1 MIYLT
6 LFLEFFKV
14 GLFSVGGGL
23 STIPFLYELADKYTW
38 FDEKMLMDMI
48 AVSQST
54 PGAIG
59 VNMATFAGFR
69 ASGILGGIIA
79 TLGLVTPSVI
89 VIIIIAHFLNKFKE
103 SRSVESI
110 FYGLRPAVAAL
121 IAAAGYQVF
130 KVSILAL
137 DKFKVTHKLLD
148 LINIK
153 STILLIILIFA
164 ISKLPSSFNA
174 ISSYSTPY
182 DIRDKSFLVIPITS
196 HNVSYGLPL
205 IASNLSFDISKAWR
219 TVAIVCV
226 PFTNW
231 TLTKLSS
238 VWKILAYIFSIT
250 SRPTSLYPYPVVLFI
265 CIVETL
271 LSLKAFNT
279 FAWLYRAI
287 SFISLNTSLTL
298 SSIIFAF
305 SKILLF
311 IPNILD
317 IFSNSITC
325 PIISQTNFNVNIHNI
340 ISLNFHYISNI

>member
-23 STIPFLYELADKYTW
+23 ATIPFLYELAAKYNW
-38 FDEKMLMDMI
+38 FDNQMLMDMI

-103 SRSVESI
+103 SRAVESV

-137 DKFKVTHKLLD
+137 DKFNITH
-148 LINIK
+148 IK
-153 STILLIILIFA
+153 STILLVVLIFA
-164 ISKLPSSFNA
+164 ISKL
-174 ISSYSTPY
+174 
-182 DIRDKSFLVIPITS
+182 KKHPI
-196 HNVSYGLPL
+196 VY
-205 IASNLSFDISKAWR
+205 IASAAVIG
-219 TVAIVCV
+219 
-226 PFTNW
+226 
-231 TLTKLSS
+231 
-238 VWKILAYIFSIT
+238 ILFK
-250 SRPTSLYPYPVVLFI
+250 F
-265 CIVETL
+265 
-271 LSLKAFNT
+271 
-279 FAWLYRAI
+279 
-287 SFISLNTSLTL
+287 
-298 SSIIFAF
+298 
-305 SKILLF
+305 
-311 IPNILD
+311 
-317 IFSNSITC
+317 
-325 PIISQTNFNVNIHNI
+325 
-340 ISLNFHYISNI
+340 